1 MLASPALQWARI
13 GADLTEVQRQFSTK
27 MAPGGRA
34 PHHLA
39 DATEVEDVPFE
50 AMIEREPITV
60 ICSKMGWIRAMK
72 GHVALDQEVK
82 FKDGDE
88 GRFFFHAETTDKI
101 LIAQPTGGSTP

>member
-1 MLASPALQWARI
+1 
-13 GADLTEVQRQFSTK
+13 
-27 MAPGGRA
+27 MAPGGARRTTF
-34 PHHLA
+34 A

-72 GHVALDQEVK
+72 GHVPLDQEVK

-88 GRFFFHAETTDKI
+88 GRFSSMPRR
-101 LIAQPTGGSTP
+101 PTRS